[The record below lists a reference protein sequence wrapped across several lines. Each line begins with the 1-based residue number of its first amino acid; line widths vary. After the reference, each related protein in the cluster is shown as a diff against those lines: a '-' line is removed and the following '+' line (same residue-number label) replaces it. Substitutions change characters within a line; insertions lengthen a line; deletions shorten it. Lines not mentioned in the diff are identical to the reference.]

1 MTNKPYNSSSL
12 PTWQSDFL
20 AFYPILLE
28 HLKQIKAI
36 KKVCEA
42 KELEDLDV
50 GRVQVPLDGA
60 VYVVIDSIR
69 PSESNNR
76 GREQMMTIGM
86 SVILAKQQ
94 YNPTPKMDG
103 VGATLTAIC
112 KALQGY
118 EPMTDGKHLTHSPFV
133 QDGGM
138 NILYRKGFALYP
150 LHFSV
155 SVAIVPD

>member
-1 MTNKPYNSSSL
+1 MTKTLN
-12 PTWQSDFL
+12 WQTDFL
-20 AFYPILLE
+20 AFYPVLLN
-28 HLKQIKAI
+28 HLKQIPAI

-76 GREQMMTIGM
+76 GREQMMVIGI

-94 YNPTPKMDG
+94 YNPMPKLDG

-118 EPMTDGKHLTHSPFV
+118 EPMVDDRHLTHSPLL
-133 QDGGM
+133 QDGTM

-155 SVAIVPD
+155 SVAIVPN